1 MYYYNKMSCI
11 KLLPEDS
18 RLTTLPIAR
27 PGLWELYKQ
36 ATRCFW
42 VADQIPLSQDR
53 QHYEERLT
61 PGQKHFVDLIL
72 AFFATSDKL
81 VNINLAARFKQE
93 VPILEAEAF
102 YDFQMAMENIHAE
115 IYAQQL
121 NTIIADPQHRQK
133 LLDGIHTIPVI
144 RKMADWM
151 TKCTQSDEPF
161 PVRLLRMAC
170 VEGIFFIS
178 CFCAIYW
185 LKKKDLMP
193 GLGLANEFIA
203 RDESLHTRFALH
215 VFDELIEQEHKPSS
229 AVING
234 IVSDAVDIA
243 KEFVNEALKTD
254 LPEMNAKLMKQYVEC
269 AADGFLSM
277 IHMPALYK
285 SENPFDFMIQQGL
298 GTKTNFFE
306 RRESNYSMPSKSDS
320 SEWNYNVEF

>member
-1 MYYYNKMSCI
+1 MSCI
-11 KLLPEDS
+11 KLIPEDS

-27 PGLWELYKQ
+27 PDLWDFYKQ
-36 ATRCFW
+36 ATRCYW

-61 PGQKHFVDLIL
+61 PGQKHFVDLVL

-93 VPILEAEAF
+93 VPILEAENF
-102 YDFQMAMENIHAE
+102 YDFQMTMENIHAE
-115 IYAQQL
+115 TYAQQL
-121 NTIIADPQHRQK
+121 NTIIADPVHRQK
-133 LLDGIHTIPVI
+133 LLDGINTIPVI
-144 RKMADWM
+144 GKMAAWM
-151 TKCTQSDEPF
+151 TKCTQSDETF

-203 RDESLHTRFALH
+203 RDEGLHTRFALH
-215 VFDELIEQEHKPSS
+215 VFDTLVEASHKPSQ
-229 AVING
+229 AEIQK
-234 IVSDAVDIA
+234 IVSDAVVIA

-254 LPEMNAKLMKQYVEC
+254 LPEMNARLMGQYVEC
-269 AADGFLSM
+269 AADQFLGM

-285 SENPFDFMIQQGL
+285 SENPFDFMLLQGV

-306 RRESNYSMPSKSDS
+306 RRESNYSMPSKSDATTW
-320 SEWNYNVEF
+320 EHEVEF